1 MTNALLYSS
10 RHKWR
15 FGAALGAAIVIHLT
29 ALSFATNH
37 TPITAGPPDFPGEPP
52 EIIFDPPD
60 QIPDPPPDLTEL
72 LPTSPPIEQ
81 LYEEER
87 SVPQPARKQI
97 NKVAPITQSTKST
110 IPGSLRISS
119 AKALAISA
127 PPPEYPYEA
136 RRRKITGDAIVLMT
150 VDPMSGSVISVSI
163 SKTSGSPFLDN
174 AAMTGFKRWRF
185 KPGTVSSVT
194 CPVTFTLIGAS
205 Y

>member
-15 FGAALGAAIVIHLT
+15 FGAAVGAAIVIHLA

-37 TPITAGPPDFPGEPP
+37 TSITSGPPDFSGEPP
-52 EIIFDPPD
+52 EIIFDRPER
-60 QIPDPPPDLTEL
+60 ILDPPPDPTEP
-72 LPTSPPIEQ
+72 LPTPPPTEQ
-81 LYEEER
+81 LFEVQR
-87 SVPQPARKQI
+87 SIPPPARKQI
-97 NKVAPITQSTKST
+97 SKVAPIVPPRKSM
-110 IPGSLRISS
+110 IPGSFRISS
-119 AKALAISA
+119 AKAFAISA

-150 VDPMSGSVISVSI
+150 VDPVSGSVISVSI

-174 AAMTGFKRWRF
+174 AALTGFKRWRF

-194 CPVTFTLIGAS
+194 CPVTFTLTEAS